1 MIGVVGKVA
10 ADQGGRDQ
18 LDHRIACDPSGP
30 EIHDLTFPKSL
41 HADKLAEL
49 YDITANMIGIT
60 DQVGMAVLQI
70 DGSTQSPGLPFT
82 NHFLDGDG

>member
-18 LDHRIACDPSGP
+18 LDHRIPCDPPRP

-41 HADKLAEL
+41 HVNELAEL
-49 YDITANMIGIT
+49 YDIPANVVSIT
-60 DQVGMAVLQI
+60 DQVGMAVLEV

-82 NHFLDGDG
+82 NHFLDWDG